1 MINALSSSLAYLN
14 CALKERSRPRRLR
27 HSYVKTVLLPLLLA
41 AAPALNALLSLL
53 YAPLQLHLQGEL
65 RSLGSA
71 ISRDIVTENPN
82 VKACMSSSWPEPA
95 SPPAALDFGM
105 LPKQYLLPGLSILV
119 TWGAAGKVWEQVL
132 VLIFPAWPPQAPGT
146 SPVDTSFIKIPL
158 WMPLLSLGPG
168 GGLVRGR

>member
-82 VKACMSSSWPEPA
+82 VNRIVLHKLDDHNQSSLDQPE
-95 SPPAALDFGM
+95 AA
-105 LPKQYLLPGLSILV
+105 
-119 TWGAAGKVWEQVL
+119 
-132 VLIFPAWPPQAPGT
+132 
-146 SPVDTSFIKIPL
+146 
-158 WMPLLSLGPG
+158 
-168 GGLVRGR
+168 